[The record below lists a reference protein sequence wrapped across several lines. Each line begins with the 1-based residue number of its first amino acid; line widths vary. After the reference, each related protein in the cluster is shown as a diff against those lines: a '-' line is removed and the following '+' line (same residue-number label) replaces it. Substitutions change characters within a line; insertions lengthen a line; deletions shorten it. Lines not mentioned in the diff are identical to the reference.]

1 MGPIQS
7 TLITSST
14 TTQVTTQR
22 ARLLGVNFDRTG
34 NTLGSATLEIRNGTS
49 GSSAVLFKFSGW
61 QVMNSDSMVFP
72 SGNYILCEDGIH
84 ATTTDSAGPGAIA
97 GITLIYQK

>member
-1 MGPIQS
+1 MGPIES
-7 TLITSST
+7 TFMSDAGTS
-14 TTQVTTQR
+14 QVTTTR
-22 ARLLGVNFDRTG
+22 TKFLGVNLVRD
-34 NTLGSATLEIRNGTS
+34 GSTELNKVEIRNGTS

-72 SGNYILCEDGIH
+72 SGNYILCEDGSH